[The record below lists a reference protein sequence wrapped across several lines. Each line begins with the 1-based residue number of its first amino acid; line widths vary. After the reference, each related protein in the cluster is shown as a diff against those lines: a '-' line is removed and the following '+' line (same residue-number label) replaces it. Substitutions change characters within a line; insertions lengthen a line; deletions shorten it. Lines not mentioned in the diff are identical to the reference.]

1 MYINSL
7 YRGWRKLQLHPH
19 HIIAKYRGGIV
30 MIEVGLGIVL
40 LIALVGGI
48 AYSGVEHKR
57 ISGKWLVG
65 LVALGLIGLAMSK
78 GLPIELGE
86 FKGLV

>member
-1 MYINSL
+1 
-7 YRGWRKLQLHPH
+7 
-19 HIIAKYRGGIV
+19 

-48 AYSGVEHKR
+48 TYSGVEHKR
-57 ISGKWLVG
+57 ISGKWLIGIV
-65 LVALGLIGLAMSK
+65 VLGLIGLALSK
-78 GLPIELGE
+78 GLPIDLGE

>member
-1 MYINSL
+1 M
-7 YRGWRKLQLHPH
+7 
-19 HIIAKYRGGIV
+19 V
-30 MIEVGLGIVL
+30 VVGLGIVL

-57 ISGKWLVG
+57 VSIKWLVG
-65 LVALGLIGLAMSK
+65 VVVLGLIGLALSK
-78 GLPIELGE
+78 GLPIDLGE

>member
-1 MYINSL
+1 
-7 YRGWRKLQLHPH
+7 
-19 HIIAKYRGGIV
+19 

-40 LIALVGGI
+40 LIALIGGI
-48 AYSGVEHKR
+48 AYSGIEHKR

-65 LVALGLIGLAMSK
+65 LVVLGLIGLALSK
-78 GLPIELGE
+78 GLPIDLGD

>member
-7 YRGWRKLQLHPH
+7 YRGWGKCHPH
-19 HIIAKYRGGIV
+19 VVAKYRGGMI

-40 LIALVGGI
+40 LMALIGGI
-48 AYSGVEHKR
+48 VASGIEHKHTS
-57 ISGKWLVG
+57 IKWLVG
-65 LVALGLIGLAMSK
+65 VLALGLIGLAISK
-78 GLPIELGE
+78 GLPIDLGE

>member
-1 MYINSL
+1 
-7 YRGWRKLQLHPH
+7 
-19 HIIAKYRGGIV
+19 

-40 LIALVGGI
+40 LMALVGGI
-48 AYSGVEHKR
+48 VYSGIEHKR

-65 LVALGLIGLAMSK
+65 LVVLGLVGLTISK

>member
-1 MYINSL
+1 
-7 YRGWRKLQLHPH
+7 
-19 HIIAKYRGGIV
+19 

-40 LIALVGGI
+40 LMALVGGI
-48 AYSGVEHKR
+48 AYSGIEHKR

-65 LVALGLIGLAMSK
+65 LVVLGLVGLAMSK

-86 FKGLV
+86 FKELVV

>member
-1 MYINSL
+1 M
-7 YRGWRKLQLHPH
+7 
-19 HIIAKYRGGIV
+19 V
-30 MIEVGLGIVL
+30 EVGLGIVL

-65 LVALGLIGLAMSK
+65 VVLLGLIGLVLSK
-78 GLPIELGE
+78 GLPIDLGE
-86 FKGLV
+86 LKGLVV

>member
-1 MYINSL
+1 
-7 YRGWRKLQLHPH
+7 
-19 HIIAKYRGGIV
+19 

-40 LIALVGGI
+40 LIELVGGI

-65 LVALGLIGLAMSK
+65 IVALGLIGLAMSK
-78 GLPIELGE
+78 GLPIDLGE
-86 FKGLV
+86 LKELVV

>member
-1 MYINSL
+1 
-7 YRGWRKLQLHPH
+7 
-19 HIIAKYRGGIV
+19 

-48 AYSGVEHKR
+48 AYSGIEHKR

-65 LVALGLIGLAMSK
+65 LVVLGLIGLAISK
-78 GLPIELGE
+78 GLPIDLGE
-86 FKGLV
+86 FKELVV

>member
-1 MYINSL
+1 
-7 YRGWRKLQLHPH
+7 
-19 HIIAKYRGGIV
+19 

-48 AYSGVEHKR
+48 AYSGIEHKR
-57 ISGKWLVG
+57 ISGKWLIGIV
-65 LVALGLIGLAMSK
+65 VLGLIGLALSK

-86 FKGLV
+86 LKGLV

>member
-1 MYINSL
+1 
-7 YRGWRKLQLHPH
+7 
-19 HIIAKYRGGIV
+19 

-57 ISGKWLVG
+57 VSIKWLIG
-65 LVALGLIGLAMSK
+65 LVVLGLIGLAMSK
-78 GLPIELGE
+78 GLPIDLGE

>member
-1 MYINSL
+1 
-7 YRGWRKLQLHPH
+7 
-19 HIIAKYRGGIV
+19 

-40 LIALVGGI
+40 LIALIGGI
-48 AYSGVEHKR
+48 AYSGIEHKR
-57 ISGKWLVG
+57 ISIKWLIG
-65 LVALGLIGLAMSK
+65 IVALGLIGLAMSK

>member
-1 MYINSL
+1 
-7 YRGWRKLQLHPH
+7 
-19 HIIAKYRGGIV
+19 

-40 LIALVGGI
+40 LMALVGGI
-48 AYSGVEHKR
+48 AYSVIEHR
-57 ISGKWLVG
+57 CVSGKWLIGVV
-65 LVALGLIGLAMSK
+65 LLGLIGLAISK